1 MGATWNHLTFLVTLQ
16 NLDVLENI
24 EVLAGKEEQGGEIP
38 GSEDTWEVE
47 EKETEEQVETIDE
60 WAPCL

>member
-1 MGATWNHLTFLVTLQ
+1 MGATWNHLTFLDILQ

-38 GSEDTWEVE
+38 GSEDAWEVE
-47 EKETEEQVETIDE
+47 EKET
-60 WAPCL
+60 

>member
-38 GSEDTWEVE
+38 GSEDAWEVE
-47 EKETEEQVETIDE
+47 EKETEEKEERIDE
-60 WAPCL
+60 QAPCV